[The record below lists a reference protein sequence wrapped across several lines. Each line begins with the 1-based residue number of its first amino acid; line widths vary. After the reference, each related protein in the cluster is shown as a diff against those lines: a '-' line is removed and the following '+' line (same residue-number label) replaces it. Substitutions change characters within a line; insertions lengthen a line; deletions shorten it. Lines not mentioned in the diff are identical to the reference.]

1 MLPWRRK
8 ETTGRSFALTENLSA
23 EALIRQNI
31 EAIKRGYES
40 VKQGNFDGM
49 LALIDPD
56 VVVRD
61 RPESPDP
68 RTYHG
73 HQGARDALAASDETF
88 MEFEMEPEEFFG
100 EGDYVVVV
108 LTMRGTGR
116 GSGVKVEER
125 IAHQWKVRDGKAI
138 ALQVYSDPN
147 DAVRDARASA

>member
-1 MLPWRRK
+1 M
-8 ETTGRSFALTENLSA
+8 TGRWFALTEKLDA

-31 EAIKRGYES
+31 EAIRGGYDS
-40 VKQGNFDGM
+40 VGQGNFDAM
-49 LALIDPD
+49 LALVDPD

-73 HQGARDALAASDETF
+73 YQGARDALAASDETF
-88 MEFEMEPEEFFG
+88 EGFELEPEEFIG
-100 EGDYVVVV
+100 EGEYVVVV

-125 IAHQWKVRDGKAI
+125 IAHQWKVRDGKAVE
-138 ALQVYSDPN
+138 LQVYSDPD

>member
-1 MLPWRRK
+1 M
-8 ETTGRSFALTENLSA
+8 TENLSA
-23 EALIRQNI
+23 EALIAQNI
-31 EAIKRGYES
+31 EAIKGGYDS
-40 VKQGNFDGM
+40 VGQGNFDGM

-73 HQGARDALAASDETF
+73 YQGARDALAASDETF
-88 MEFEMEPEEFFG
+88 VGFEMEPEEFIG

-125 IAHQWKVRDGKAI
+125 IAHQWKVRDGKAFE
-138 ALQVYSDPN
+138 LQVYSDPD
-147 DAVRDARASA
+147 DALRDARGGA

>member
-1 MLPWRRK
+1 
-8 ETTGRSFALTENLSA
+8 LTESLSA
-23 EALIRQNI
+23 EALVRQNV
-31 EAIKRGYES
+31 EAIKRGYDS
-40 VKQGNFDGM
+40 VGQGNFDGM
-49 LALIDPD
+49 LDLIDPD

-73 HQGARDALAASDETF
+73 HQGAREALAASDETF
-88 MEFEMEPEEFFG
+88 VGFEMEPEEYIG

-125 IAHQWKVRDGKAI
+125 IAHQWKIRDGKAV
-138 ALQVYSDPN
+138 ALQVYSDPD
-147 DAVRDARASA
+147 DAVRDARAGPEA

>member
-1 MLPWRRK
+1 LA
-8 ETTGRSFALTENLSA
+8 EDLGS
-23 EALIRQNI
+23 EALIRQNV
-31 EAIKRGYES
+31 EAIKSGYDS
-40 VKQGNFDGM
+40 VGQGNFDGM

-68 RTYHG
+68 RIYHG

-88 MEFEMEPEEFFG
+88 VGFEMEPEEFIG
-100 EGDYVVVV
+100 EGDYVIVV

-125 IAHQWKVRDGKAI
+125 IAHQWRVRDGKAV
-138 ALQVYSDPN
+138 ALQVYSDPD
-147 DAVRDARASA
+147 DAVRDARAGV